1 MDCNILSDHKEN
13 SNRIILLNLIFLCI
27 WEFITAIY
35 LSTNSYL
42 EIEEASRLMKPANF
56 IRGGVLFWSQ
66 TFWWQQYRL
75 VETEDINWK
84 KKNDVQSELRW
95 LETSKSTWLTCF
107 LDEIQRMKDFQW
119 LWQVSIP
126 RSPHAP
132 CISHRLVTRLSRD
145 LWSETAVEIRS
156 VLWLH
161 WIQYKSDYFTTFQTY
176 Q

>member
-42 EIEEASRLMKPANF
+42 EIEEASRLVKPANF

-84 KKNDVQSELRW
+84 KKKWCTVRIEMTGNLKIHMTHMFPWRN
-95 LETSKSTWLTCF
+95 SKNERLPVALAGLDPPIPPCTLYLASARNQALPGSVIGDSSWDPVCF
-107 LDEIQRMKDFQW
+107 VAPLN
-119 LWQVSIP
+119 SI
-126 RSPHAP
+126 
-132 CISHRLVTRLSRD
+132 
-145 LWSETAVEIRS
+145 
-156 VLWLH
+156 
-161 WIQYKSDYFTTFQTY
+161 
-176 Q
+176 

>member
-126 RSPHAP
+126 RCTLYLASARNQALPGSVIGDSSWDPVCFVAP
-132 CISHRLVTRLSRD
+132 LNSI
-145 LWSETAVEIRS
+145 
-156 VLWLH
+156 
-161 WIQYKSDYFTTFQTY
+161 
-176 Q
+176 